1 MMPPRSP
8 RFFGAHLL
16 YVSRYLAAPK
26 NVLPELMPFHGDLLK
41 CVLFFNSCIRH
52 SKSAQPLVMGP
63 KFLPCVELDSLFWT

>member
-41 CVLFFNSCIRH
+41 CVLFLIHVYVTQKALN
-52 SKSAQPLVMGP
+52 L
-63 KFLPCVELDSLFWT
+63 W